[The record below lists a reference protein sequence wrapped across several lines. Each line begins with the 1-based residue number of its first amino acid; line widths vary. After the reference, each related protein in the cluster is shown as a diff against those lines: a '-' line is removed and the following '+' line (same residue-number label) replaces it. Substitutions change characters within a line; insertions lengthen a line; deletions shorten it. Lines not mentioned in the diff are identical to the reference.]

1 MNRKAL
7 FITVAAVL
15 AALFAGAVAL
25 YQNQQ
30 AEAAARAAAKNK
42 ESLVRFHSPSL
53 GKADARVHIVEFLDP
68 ACETCAAF
76 YPFVKKM
83 MAQHPDDIRLS
94 VRYAPL
100 HQGSDEV
107 VKALEAVGRGEA
119 LLDPAMMNKAFAR
132 LREAARKDRGEA
144 FKMLTEQETIPWG
157 MNPTIRLLVAELV
170 TGNVVG
176 GALVE
181 RQDNRVC
188 KLRVTAGGPDRSGEA
203 AQLLRAAVLR
213 LLVPWVMGELNMM
226 TAVIDV
232 PADEAI
238 VIDAAARLG
247 MVEVVRLRE
256 HIARPSGRVDLLMLE
271 RVNREWGRGG
281 RDA

>member
-30 AEAAARAAAKNK
+30 ADAAARAAAKNK

-107 VKALEAVGRGEA
+107 VKALEAARKQGKYWEA
-119 LLDPAMMNKAFAR
+119 L
-132 LREAARKDRGEA
+132 EAL
-144 FKMLTEQETIPWG
+144 F
-157 MNPTIRLLVAELV
+157 VAQSNWV
-170 TGNVVG
+170 QNH
-176 GALVE
+176 
-181 RQDNRVC
+181 
-188 KLRVTAGGPDRSGEA
+188 
-203 AQLLRAAVLR
+203 RA
-213 LLVPWVMGELNMM
+213 
-226 TAVIDV
+226 
-232 PADEAI
+232 
-238 VIDAAARLG
+238 
-247 MVEVVRLRE
+247 
-256 HIARPSGRVDLLMLE
+256 RVDLAWNVLARAGVDTDRARQEMQSPDIARIVSQDVADATALGVTKTPE
-271 RVNREWGRGG
+271 YFVNGRPLITFGYDQLRELVDDELAATSAKRQ
-281 RDA
+281 